1 MPWAARPE
9 KTDAYFIR
17 EAHGSDMYV
26 PNTIVTIEVV
36 VTKYDWKYRGLL
48 TDASDNTFLNT
59 FLSSLEDPD
68 GARILS
74 SIAATS
80 FLLLTC
86 AISMHVF

>member
-1 MPWAARPE
+1 
-9 KTDAYFIR
+9 
-17 EAHGSDMYV
+17 MYV

-68 GARILS
+68 GARYPLEYSSYIIPAADVRNFDACILGY
-74 SIAATS
+74 
-80 FLLLTC
+80 
-86 AISMHVF
+86 